1 MGIGA
6 SILLLALGAILAF
19 AVQATTVMGVSVHV
33 VGYILMAAGA
43 IGLVWSLIVMS
54 MRRRPSVVD
63 VTDDDAPV
71 VVRRT
76 TTTAADDSYRR
87 PGGL

>member
-1 MGIGA
+1 MGIGV
-6 SILLLALGAILAF
+6 SILLLAVGAILAF
-19 AVQATTVMGVSVHV
+19 AVQASTVMGVSVHV

-43 IGLVWSLIVMS
+43 IGLIWSLVVMS
-54 MRRRPSVVD
+54 MRRRPAVVD
-63 VTDDDAPV
+63 VTDDEAPV

-76 TTTAADDSYRR
+76 TAADDGYRR

>member
-43 IGLVWSLIVMS
+43 VGLIWSLIVMS
-54 MRRRPSVVD
+54 TRRQPSVVD
-63 VTDDDAPV
+63 VTDDEPPV

-76 TTTAADDSYRR
+76 STTTDDSVRR
-87 PGGL
+87 PGAL

>member
-1 MGIGA
+1 MGIGF
-6 SILLLALGAILAF
+6 SVLLLALGAILAF

-54 MRRRPSVVD
+54 VRRPSVVD
-63 VTDDDAPV
+63 VTDDDPPI

-76 TTTAADDSYRR
+76 AEDSYRR
-87 PGGL
+87 PGGP

>member
-19 AVQATTVMGVSVHV
+19 AVQASTVMGVSVHV

-54 MRRRPSVVD
+54 MRRRPAVVD
-63 VTDDDAPV
+63 MTDADAPV

-76 TTTAADDSYRR
+76 TGTTDDGYRR

>member
-19 AVQATTVMGVSVHV
+19 AVQASTVMGVSVHV
-33 VGYILMAAGA
+33 VGYILMAAGV
-43 IGLVWSLIVMS
+43 IGLVWSLVVMS
-54 MRRRPSVVD
+54 MRRRPAVVD
-63 VTDDDAPV
+63 VADEDPPV

-76 TTTAADDSYRR
+76 SPVDDGYRR
-87 PGGL
+87 PL

>member
-1 MGIGA
+1 MGIGF

-19 AVQATTVMGVSVHV
+19 AVQATTVMGVSVQV

-43 IGLVWSLIVMS
+43 IGLIWSLIIMS

-63 VTDDDAPV
+63 VTDDDPV

-76 TTTAADDSYRR
+76 ADDTYRR
-87 PGGL
+87 PGGP

>member
-6 SILLLALGAILAF
+6 SVLLLALGAILAF
-19 AVQATTVMGVSVHV
+19 AVQASTVMGVSVHV

-43 IGLVWSLIVMS
+43 IGLIWSLIVMS
-54 MRRRPSVVD
+54 MRRRPAVVD
-63 VTDDDAPV
+63 VADDDAPV

-76 TTTAADDSYRR
+76 TTTADDSYRR